1 MTYKPN
7 LYFKNTLTRKK
18 EEFKPVKEGEVGI
31 YSCGPTV
38 YWNQHIGHMYAYI
51 HWDVLVRTLNYFG
64 YKTNW
69 VMNITDVGHM
79 TGDNIGAADTGEDRM
94 EKGAKREG
102 ISVWDLSEKYTKQFS
117 ESLDLLNIQKPD
129 KFSRATKHIE
139 EQINLAKKILD
150 GGFAYETKRGLV
162 FDTSKFSKYREFAKL
177 SLEKQQS
184 REDVADDP
192 DKKSPWDFFLWV
204 KNSKHIMK
212 WQSPWGEGYP
222 GWHLEC
228 TAMSTKYLGKNFD
241 IHTGGIEHIPIHHT
255 NEIAQGYAAFGKQTA
270 NYWLHNAWL
279 KGKGGEKM
287 SKSLGNFITIQELV
301 KKGYDPLAFRYLVL
315 NSHYRKGL
323 NFSFEALGGAAVA
336 LGRLREQV
344 IAAKSQMQRVTLS
357 IEKNVKVNQYIEN
370 FKKAMRDDLN
380 VPKALSI
387 LWEVLKSNVP
397 SEDKYD
403 LAVSFDE
410 VLGLKLSQIPNSLS
424 RRQAGKIQIPNEVNE
439 MLKKREKVRKMGKFE
454 EADEIRKAIEQ
465 KGFWVEDSPE
475 GPILKA
481 KVRMEK

>member
-162 FDTSKFSKYREFAKL
+162 FDTSKFPKYREFAKL

-184 REDVADDP
+184 RDRG
-192 DKKSPWDFFLWV
+192 
-204 KNSKHIMK
+204 H
-212 WQSPWGEGYP
+212 
-222 GWHLEC
+222 
-228 TAMSTKYLGKNFD
+228 
-241 IHTGGIEHIPIHHT
+241 
-255 NEIAQGYAAFGKQTA
+255 
-270 NYWLHNAWL
+270 
-279 KGKGGEKM
+279 
-287 SKSLGNFITIQELV
+287 
-301 KKGYDPLAFRYLVL
+301 
-315 NSHYRKGL
+315 
-323 NFSFEALGGAAVA
+323 
-336 LGRLREQV
+336 
-344 IAAKSQMQRVTLS
+344 
-357 IEKNVKVNQYIEN
+357 
-370 FKKAMRDDLN
+370 
-380 VPKALSI
+380 
-387 LWEVLKSNVP
+387 
-397 SEDKYD
+397 
-403 LAVSFDE
+403 
-410 VLGLKLSQIPNSLS
+410 
-424 RRQAGKIQIPNEVNE
+424 
-439 MLKKREKVRKMGKFE
+439 
-454 EADEIRKAIEQ
+454 
-465 KGFWVEDSPE
+465 
-475 GPILKA
+475 
-481 KVRMEK
+481 

>member
-162 FDTSKFSKYREFAKL
+162 FDTSKFPKYREFAKL

-228 TAMSTKYLGKNFD
+228 SAISMKYLGDTFD
-241 IHTGGIEHIPIHHT
+241 IHTGGIDHLTIHHP
-255 NEIAQGYAAFGKQTA
+255 NEMAQSQAATGKQQA
-270 NYWLHNAWL
+270 RWWLHNAFL
-279 KGKGGEKM
+279 NFGEAKM
-287 SKSLGNFITIQELV
+287 SKSAGTFITLEDLK
-301 KKGYDPLAFRYLVL
+301 KKGVQPLAFRYFVL
-315 NSHYRKGL
+315 QTHYRKTIQ
-323 NFSFEALGGAAVA
+323 FSWEALQAAATGLDNLYKQVSYFDEPAIGCAEFEKDFLTAMDNDLNTPQA
-336 LGRLREQV
+336 LAVLNDLLGSNYPT
-344 IAAKSQMQRVTLS
+344 AAKMAS
-357 IEKNVKVNQYIEN
+357 VKL
-370 FKKAMRDDLN
+370 M
-380 VPKALSI
+380 
-387 LWEVLKSNVP
+387 
-397 SEDKYD
+397 
-403 LAVSFDE
+403 DE
-410 VLGLKLSQIPNSLS
+410 LLGLKLMEERARRREIPQLARAMLS
-424 RRQAGKIQIPNEVNE
+424 DRKKARAAGDWALSDQLRRK
-439 MLKKREKVRKMGKFE
+439 LDKMG
-454 EADEIRKAIEQ
+454 
-465 KGFWVEDSPE
+465 VEVKDTKDDQ
-475 GPILKA
+475 IAVLKH
-481 KVRMEK
+481 